1 MSQIIKLNLWINQD
15 ELAGPSGGQVS
26 SASLIN
32 LFCWAKT
39 HFPCKVAQAGIL
51 EPLLLRELCLA
62 LLMYQDQSHPEPQL
76 QGRVSSSE
84 ATGPLI
90 TPQGQIPRG

>member
-15 ELAGPSGGQVS
+15 KLAGPSGGQVS

-51 EPLLLRELCLA
+51 EPPF
-62 LLMYQDQSHPEPQL
+62 DQPHPEPQL
-76 QGRVSSSE
+76 QGRVSSLE
-84 ATGPLI
+84 ATGPLLI
-90 TPQGQIPRG
+90 PQGQIP